1 LEHHDLPMKLLLSLA
16 FWALALTWVG
26 DEKYAQAGEQDADC
40 ASLPSLVFKTDSDD
54 LPIALAKRCYQGG
67 DAFAHSYVQ
76 SLYLAHLTD
85 VSEDTEKAL
94 MGPDDEHS
102 PESYLKALMIRMLT
116 TASRPAYSDHFYR
129 QEYLGKAVEGGIR
142 AAKLFT
148 VYQSLAKGSTSDP
161 QVEFP
166 DDMGM
171 AQREAIQY
179 FGDGCV
185 QIGFSDARNDE
196 FLAKYWTT
204 PEYPQMIANHVAG
217 NCGYA
222 IDFAQRNSLDP
233 QLVGEFFVT
242 MARFVYEQSRGLG
255 DSMADIRRMT
265 AEQAAQAP
273 PPEVLR
279 WMKNYKEHAKES
291 PLDWCDQYLPDK
303 SNLCYRVA
311 FKDHFNCMS
320 VLSMPASYDVRHS
333 AEYDLC
339 RVGEIAKFRD
349 ALLN

>member
-1 LEHHDLPMKLLLSLA
+1 MLVKSLLSLIV
-16 FWALALTWVG
+16 WGLALTWLG
-26 DEKYAQAGEQDADC
+26 DGKYAHAGEQDADC
-40 ASLPSLVFKTDSDD
+40 TSLPSLVFKTDSDD
-54 LPIALAKRCYQGG
+54 LPIALTKRCYQEG
-67 DAFAHSYVQ
+67 DSFAHSYLQ

-85 VSEDTEKAL
+85 VSKETAKAL

-129 QEYLGKAVEGGIR
+129 REYLGKAIEGGVR
-142 AAKLFT
+142 AAKLLAA
-148 VYQSLAKGSTSDP
+148 YQSLAKGSRGES
-161 QVEFP
+161 QVTLPE
-166 DDMGM
+166 DMGK
-171 AQREAIQY
+171 AQREAIEY
-179 FGDGCV
+179 FADGCIQV
-185 QIGFSDARNDE
+185 RFSAERNDE
-196 FLAKYWTT
+196 FLEKYWTA
-204 PEYPQMIANHVAG
+204 PEYPQMVANHVAD

-222 IDFAQRNSLDP
+222 IDFAERNTLDP
-233 QLVGEFFVT
+233 QGVGEFFIT
-242 MARFVYEQSRGLG
+242 MARLIYEQSRGFG
-255 DSMADIRRMT
+255 DIREDLLKMT
-265 AEQAAQAP
+265 AEQASQAP
-273 PPEVLR
+273 TPEVLH
-279 WMKNYKEHAKES
+279 WLNKYKEHAEES

-339 RVGEIAKFRD
+339 RVGEIAKFRE